1 MRIAIRRHRRV
12 SRVVRLSRRARPTA
26 VPRRLTRVPCRA
38 SAMPGQCHAM
48 TGQCHAMPCR
58 ASAMPVPCTTAV
70 PRRLTRVPCQPSI
83 RPRPRLPCPAA
94 HCAWWTHALLHAAY
108 AQVKITD
115 FGLAKIVDDGDDA
128 IELTSQGYG
137 TYWCAQLAHAMR
149 DCRWAGLARSVSGK
163 RVRRSPIFPCR
174 SLACRLAPDGHPS
187 VL

>member
-1 MRIAIRRHRRV
+1 MRIANRRRRRV
-12 SRVVRLSRRARPTA
+12 RCTVHDRPPCHDGSRARHAGPG
-26 VPRRLTRVPCRA
+26 PCRA
-38 SAMPGQCHAM
+38 G
-48 TGQCHAMPCR
+48 
-58 ASAMPVPCTTAV
+58 AMPVPSTTAV

-149 DCRWAGLARSVSGK
+149 DCRWLGSHGQSAASVCAGRPS
-163 RVRRSPIFPCR
+163 
-174 SLACRLAPDGHPS
+174 SLAGASLADWPLMGTLAYSRVDW
-187 VL
+187 VLGGTQGEPCAT